1 MSTYAWVNLLSVLF
15 PFIFSFHPRTKFH
28 REWGA
33 AAVGIVAMMGLFI
46 PWDMFFTAQGVW
58 RFNEMHVWKTR
69 LLGLP
74 LEEWGFFICIP
85 YCCLFTYHCLNLQVK
100 RDVLGVH
107 ARLISI
113 ALAAFLVVVGLF
125 NLHRAYTSTTLL
137 LCAAFVLFTALV
149 MKPAWL
155 GRFYFAYLVLLI
167 PFLIV
172 NGILTGTGVAEEVVW
187 YNDAENLGIRLL
199 TIPVEDT
206 MYGLLMQLMA
216 VTFFEMA
223 RSRRASTP

>member
-15 PFIFSFHPRTKFH
+15 PLIFSFHPRTRFH
-28 REWGA
+28 REWKA

-46 PWDMFFTAQGVW
+46 PWDMFFTANGVW
-58 RFNEMHVWKTR
+58 RFNEQHVWDTK

-100 RDVLGVH
+100 RDMLGPH
-107 ARLISI
+107 ARSISI
-113 ALAAFLVVVGLF
+113 ALGALLIGIGLL
-125 NLHRAYTSTTLL
+125 NLDRAYTSTTLL
-137 LCAAFVLFTALV
+137 LCAAFMLFVALV
-149 MKPAWL
+149 MKPLWL

-167 PFLIV
+167 PFIIV

-187 YNDAENLGIRLL
+187 YNGAENLGIRIL
-199 TIPVEDT
+199 TIPIEDT
-206 MYGLLMQLMA
+206 TYGLLMQLMA
-216 VTFFEMA
+216 VTFFEMV
-223 RSRRASTP
+223 RTRKASTA